1 MPELALYNADIAQGM
16 DSCHVTPCL
25 VNFNGKITCIP
36 PCSHVGHCS
45 TDYKRWPFDRQ
56 SCVLKFGT
64 WMHTGEEINYNAQ
77 KTSVFTSDA
86 RLHKDWKLN
95 SARVE
100 PQRGNFSCCPNQTFP
115 SLKYTFSIERHS
127 SSQVAMILTP
137 AMSKIFFI
145 LRKKKKK
152 FKFYCFYSYVD
163 LEFNITLVGTYLF

>member
-1 MPELALYNADIAQGM
+1 MRKYKSLIKIQILNRFPNSRDIAQGM
-16 DSCHVTPCL
+16 DSCHVTPCI

-56 SCVLKFGT
+56 SCILKFGT
-64 WMHTGEEINYNAQ
+64 WMHTGEEVNYNPQ
-77 KTSVFTSDA
+77 RTSVFTTDA

-95 SARVE
+95 TAKVIA
-100 PQRGNFSCCPNQTFP
+100 QIGNFSNFSQTFP

-137 AMSKIFFI
+137 AMS
-145 LRKKKKK
+145 
-152 FKFYCFYSYVD
+152 
-163 LEFNITLVGTYLF
+163 